1 MVGLHFVSK
10 SLLLFPFSAQEING
24 TRNCKAVCGKT
35 VSKHEAVKI
44 EAENDSK
51 EPAEAYSEHYA
62 VKQGE
67 HEAEPCVADSLY
79 KGVSSAHN
87 CERGEHPHN
96 CRDKG
101 RGHIVNERVV
111 GEYHKELLAYREVK
125 DHTHK
130 RKRTCVYPGKVDR
143 FFRPALLLCRDILAD
158 HRECGVLYSLRYL
171 IDDIVDSHSDAE
183 GCRGYNAYIVYHRVN
198 VKHREVDAARL
209 DSHRR
214 TELEYHSRVFLIGY
228 KALRLEIEAKLHL
241 TAVEIPYRE
250 DKGHRLTDYCRPRRT
265 GNAHSEGT
273 DEDDVEHEVDDRGD
287 ADEHKRTAVFSDN
300 RLTELFTPV
309 IYGSGAAAAFY
320 QKRLN
325 DYEPVKF
332 VVVDSAER
340 AQQGR
345 VNLVECGAKE
355 LSVTP
360 GKPSKAGGEAAAAA
374 LNMAIEELKDGAID
388 ALVTAPIDKEMIQS
402 ETFSFTGH
410 TEFLAKELEGEPL
423 MIMTSELMRVGLATI
438 HVPVAQVADSLSKE
452 LIVERINQIN
462 ASMRQD
468 FGVVRPKVAVLA
480 LNPHAGDGGLLGKE
494 EQEIIKPAIV
504 EAYENGVLAF
514 GPFAADGFFAS
525 GQFKNY
531 DAILAMYH
539 DQGLAPFK
547 TLTPNGVNFTA
558 SLSEVR
564 TSPDH
569 GVAYDIAGKGIAD
582 EQSMRNAIYEAI
594 DIVQRRREWAE
605 WNANPLQHFEREK
618 GRDIS
623 IKDLPETEHHD

>member
-1 MVGLHFVSK
+1 MRLKIGITQGDTNGVGWEVIL
-10 SLLLFPFSAQEING
+10 
-24 TRNCKAVCGKT
+24 
-35 VSKHEAVKI
+35 KI
-44 EAENDSK
+44 
-51 EPAEAYSEHYA
+51 
-62 VKQGE
+62 
-67 HEAEPCVADSLY
+67 
-79 KGVSSAHN
+79 
-87 CERGEHPHN
+87 
-96 CRDKG
+96 
-101 RGHIVNERVV
+101 
-111 GEYHKELLAYREVK
+111 
-125 DHTHK
+125 
-130 RKRTCVYPGKVDR
+130 
-143 FFRPALLLCRDILAD
+143 
-158 HRECGVLYSLRYL
+158 
-171 IDDIVDSHSDAE
+171 
-183 GCRGYNAYIVYHRVN
+183 
-198 VKHREVDAARL
+198 
-209 DSHRR
+209 
-214 TELEYHSRVFLIGY
+214 
-228 KALRLEIEAKLHL
+228 
-241 TAVEIPYRE
+241 
-250 DKGHRLTDYCRPRRT
+250 
-265 GNAHSEGT
+265 
-273 DEDDVEHEVDDRGD
+273 
-287 ADEHKRTAVFSDN
+287 FSDN

-309 IYGSGAAAAFY
+309 IYGSSAAAAYY

-325 DYEPVKF
+325 DIEPVKF

-374 LNMAIEELKDGAID
+374 LNKAIKELKDGAID
-388 ALVTAPIDKEMIQS
+388 AMVTAPIDKEMIQS
-402 ETFSFTGH
+402 EVFSFTGH

-438 HVPVAQVADSLSKE
+438 HVPVAEVAQSLSKE

-494 EQEIIKPAIV
+494 EQDIIKPAIV
-504 EAYENGVLAF
+504 EAYEGGVLAF

-594 DIVQRRREWAE
+594 DIVQRRSEWEE

>member
-1 MVGLHFVSK
+1 MSKRLKIGITQGDTNGVGWEVIL
-10 SLLLFPFSAQEING
+10 
-24 TRNCKAVCGKT
+24 
-35 VSKHEAVKI
+35 KI
-44 EAENDSK
+44 FA
-51 EPAEAYSEHYA
+51 
-62 VKQGE
+62 
-67 HEAEPCVADSLY
+67 
-79 KGVSSAHN
+79 
-87 CERGEHPHN
+87 
-96 CRDKG
+96 
-101 RGHIVNERVV
+101 
-111 GEYHKELLAYREVK
+111 
-125 DHTHK
+125 
-130 RKRTCVYPGKVDR
+130 
-143 FFRPALLLCRDILAD
+143 
-158 HRECGVLYSLRYL
+158 
-171 IDDIVDSHSDAE
+171 
-183 GCRGYNAYIVYHRVN
+183 
-198 VKHREVDAARL
+198 
-209 DSHRR
+209 
-214 TELEYHSRVFLIGY
+214 
-228 KALRLEIEAKLHL
+228 
-241 TAVEIPYRE
+241 
-250 DKGHRLTDYCRPRRT
+250 
-265 GNAHSEGT
+265 
-273 DEDDVEHEVDDRGD
+273 
-287 ADEHKRTAVFSDN
+287 DN

-309 IYGSGAAAAFY
+309 IYGSSTAAAYY

-325 DYEPVKF
+325 DIEPMKF

-360 GKPSKAGGEAAAAA
+360 GKPSKVGGEAAAAA
-374 LNMAIEELKDGAID
+374 LNKAIEELKAGAID
-388 ALVTAPIDKEMIQS
+388 AMVTAPIDKEMIQS
-402 ETFSFTGH
+402 EAFSFTGH

-438 HVPVAQVADSLSKE
+438 HVPVAAVAQSLSTE
-452 LIVERINQIN
+452 LIVERINQIHD
-462 ASMRQD
+462 SMRQD

-480 LNPHAGDGGLLGKE
+480 LNPHAGDGGLLGAE

-504 EAYENGVLAF
+504 EAYEAGVLAF

-558 SLSEVR
+558 CLAEVR

-569 GVAYDIAGKGIAD
+569 GVAYDIAGKGVAD

-623 IKDLPETEHHD
+623 IKDLPETEHND

>member
-1 MVGLHFVSK
+1 MSKRLKIGITQGDTNGVGWEVIL
-10 SLLLFPFSAQEING
+10 
-24 TRNCKAVCGKT
+24 
-35 VSKHEAVKI
+35 KI
-44 EAENDSK
+44 
-51 EPAEAYSEHYA
+51 
-62 VKQGE
+62 
-67 HEAEPCVADSLY
+67 
-79 KGVSSAHN
+79 
-87 CERGEHPHN
+87 
-96 CRDKG
+96 
-101 RGHIVNERVV
+101 
-111 GEYHKELLAYREVK
+111 
-125 DHTHK
+125 
-130 RKRTCVYPGKVDR
+130 
-143 FFRPALLLCRDILAD
+143 
-158 HRECGVLYSLRYL
+158 
-171 IDDIVDSHSDAE
+171 
-183 GCRGYNAYIVYHRVN
+183 
-198 VKHREVDAARL
+198 
-209 DSHRR
+209 
-214 TELEYHSRVFLIGY
+214 
-228 KALRLEIEAKLHL
+228 
-241 TAVEIPYRE
+241 
-250 DKGHRLTDYCRPRRT
+250 
-265 GNAHSEGT
+265 
-273 DEDDVEHEVDDRGD
+273 
-287 ADEHKRTAVFSDN
+287 FSDN

-309 IYGSGAAAAFY
+309 IYGSSVAAAFY

-325 DYEPVKF
+325 DIEPVKF

-360 GKPSKAGGEAAAAA
+360 GKPSKVGGEAAAAA
-374 LNMAIEELKDGAID
+374 LKMAIEELKSGAID
-388 ALVTAPIDKEMIQS
+388 AMVTAPIDKEMIQS
-402 ETFSFTGH
+402 EVFSFTGH

-438 HVPVAQVADSLSKE
+438 HVPVAQVAQSLSKE

-504 EAYENGVLAF
+504 EAYEAGVLAF

-582 EQSMRNAIYEAI
+582 EQSMRNAIYDAI

>member
-1 MVGLHFVSK
+1 MSMRLKIGITQGDTNGVGWEVIL
-10 SLLLFPFSAQEING
+10 
-24 TRNCKAVCGKT
+24 
-35 VSKHEAVKI
+35 KI
-44 EAENDSK
+44 
-51 EPAEAYSEHYA
+51 
-62 VKQGE
+62 
-67 HEAEPCVADSLY
+67 
-79 KGVSSAHN
+79 
-87 CERGEHPHN
+87 
-96 CRDKG
+96 
-101 RGHIVNERVV
+101 
-111 GEYHKELLAYREVK
+111 
-125 DHTHK
+125 
-130 RKRTCVYPGKVDR
+130 
-143 FFRPALLLCRDILAD
+143 
-158 HRECGVLYSLRYL
+158 
-171 IDDIVDSHSDAE
+171 
-183 GCRGYNAYIVYHRVN
+183 
-198 VKHREVDAARL
+198 
-209 DSHRR
+209 
-214 TELEYHSRVFLIGY
+214 
-228 KALRLEIEAKLHL
+228 
-241 TAVEIPYRE
+241 
-250 DKGHRLTDYCRPRRT
+250 
-265 GNAHSEGT
+265 
-273 DEDDVEHEVDDRGD
+273 
-287 ADEHKRTAVFSDN
+287 FSDN

-309 IYGSGAAAAFY
+309 IYGSGAAAAYY

-325 DYEPVKF
+325 DIEPVKF

-374 LNMAIEELKDGAID
+374 LNKAIKELKDGAID
-388 ALVTAPIDKEMIQS
+388 AMVTAPIDKEMIQS

-438 HVPVAQVADSLSKE
+438 HVPVAEVAQSLSKE

-494 EQEIIKPAIV
+494 EQDIIKPAIV
-504 EAYENGVLAF
+504 EAYEGGVLAF

-594 DIVQRRREWAE
+594 DIVQRRSEWEE

>member
-1 MVGLHFVSK
+1 MSKRLKIGITQGDTNGVGWEVIL
-10 SLLLFPFSAQEING
+10 
-24 TRNCKAVCGKT
+24 
-35 VSKHEAVKI
+35 KI
-44 EAENDSK
+44 
-51 EPAEAYSEHYA
+51 
-62 VKQGE
+62 
-67 HEAEPCVADSLY
+67 
-79 KGVSSAHN
+79 
-87 CERGEHPHN
+87 
-96 CRDKG
+96 
-101 RGHIVNERVV
+101 
-111 GEYHKELLAYREVK
+111 
-125 DHTHK
+125 
-130 RKRTCVYPGKVDR
+130 
-143 FFRPALLLCRDILAD
+143 
-158 HRECGVLYSLRYL
+158 
-171 IDDIVDSHSDAE
+171 
-183 GCRGYNAYIVYHRVN
+183 
-198 VKHREVDAARL
+198 
-209 DSHRR
+209 
-214 TELEYHSRVFLIGY
+214 
-228 KALRLEIEAKLHL
+228 
-241 TAVEIPYRE
+241 
-250 DKGHRLTDYCRPRRT
+250 
-265 GNAHSEGT
+265 
-273 DEDDVEHEVDDRGD
+273 
-287 ADEHKRTAVFSDN
+287 FSDN

-309 IYGSGAAAAFY
+309 IYGSGAAAAYY
-320 QKRLN
+320 QRRLN
-325 DYEPVKF
+325 DIEPVKF
-332 VVVDSAER
+332 VVVDGAER

-360 GKPSKAGGEAAAAA
+360 GKPSKVGGEAAAAA
-374 LNMAIEELKDGAID
+374 LNKAIKELKDGAID

-438 HVPVAQVADSLSKE
+438 HVPVAEVAQSLSKE

-462 ASMRQD
+462 ASMRED

-494 EQEIIKPAIV
+494 EQDIIKPAIV

-594 DIVQRRREWAE
+594 DIVQRRSEWEE

>member
-1 MVGLHFVSK
+1 MSMRLKIGITQGDTNGVGWEVIL
-10 SLLLFPFSAQEING
+10 
-24 TRNCKAVCGKT
+24 
-35 VSKHEAVKI
+35 KI
-44 EAENDSK
+44 
-51 EPAEAYSEHYA
+51 
-62 VKQGE
+62 
-67 HEAEPCVADSLY
+67 
-79 KGVSSAHN
+79 
-87 CERGEHPHN
+87 
-96 CRDKG
+96 
-101 RGHIVNERVV
+101 
-111 GEYHKELLAYREVK
+111 
-125 DHTHK
+125 
-130 RKRTCVYPGKVDR
+130 
-143 FFRPALLLCRDILAD
+143 
-158 HRECGVLYSLRYL
+158 
-171 IDDIVDSHSDAE
+171 
-183 GCRGYNAYIVYHRVN
+183 
-198 VKHREVDAARL
+198 
-209 DSHRR
+209 
-214 TELEYHSRVFLIGY
+214 
-228 KALRLEIEAKLHL
+228 
-241 TAVEIPYRE
+241 
-250 DKGHRLTDYCRPRRT
+250 
-265 GNAHSEGT
+265 
-273 DEDDVEHEVDDRGD
+273 
-287 ADEHKRTAVFSDN
+287 FSDN

-309 IYGSGAAAAFY
+309 IYGSGAAAAYY

-325 DYEPVKF
+325 DIEPVKF

-374 LNMAIEELKDGAID
+374 LNKAIKELKDGAID
-388 ALVTAPIDKEMIQS
+388 AMVTAPIDKEMIQS

-438 HVPVAQVADSLSKE
+438 HVPVAEVAQSLSKE

-468 FGVVRPKVAVLA
+468 FGVVRPKGAVLA
-480 LNPHAGDGGLLGKE
+480 LNPHAGDGGLLGNE
-494 EQEIIKPAIV
+494 EQDVIKPAIV
-504 EAYENGVLAF
+504 EAYEGGVLAF

-594 DIVQRRREWAE
+594 DIVQRRSEWEE

>member
-1 MVGLHFVSK
+1 MRLKIGITQGDTNGVGWEVIL
-10 SLLLFPFSAQEING
+10 
-24 TRNCKAVCGKT
+24 
-35 VSKHEAVKI
+35 KI
-44 EAENDSK
+44 
-51 EPAEAYSEHYA
+51 
-62 VKQGE
+62 
-67 HEAEPCVADSLY
+67 
-79 KGVSSAHN
+79 
-87 CERGEHPHN
+87 
-96 CRDKG
+96 
-101 RGHIVNERVV
+101 
-111 GEYHKELLAYREVK
+111 
-125 DHTHK
+125 
-130 RKRTCVYPGKVDR
+130 
-143 FFRPALLLCRDILAD
+143 
-158 HRECGVLYSLRYL
+158 
-171 IDDIVDSHSDAE
+171 
-183 GCRGYNAYIVYHRVN
+183 
-198 VKHREVDAARL
+198 
-209 DSHRR
+209 
-214 TELEYHSRVFLIGY
+214 
-228 KALRLEIEAKLHL
+228 
-241 TAVEIPYRE
+241 
-250 DKGHRLTDYCRPRRT
+250 
-265 GNAHSEGT
+265 
-273 DEDDVEHEVDDRGD
+273 
-287 ADEHKRTAVFSDN
+287 FSDN

-309 IYGSGAAAAFY
+309 IYGSGAAAAYY

-325 DYEPVKF
+325 DIEPVKF

-374 LNMAIEELKDGAID
+374 LNKAIKELKDGAID
-388 ALVTAPIDKEMIQS
+388 AMVTAPIDKEMIQS
-402 ETFSFTGH
+402 EAFSFTGH

-438 HVPVAQVADSLSKE
+438 HVPVAEVAQSLSKE

-494 EQEIIKPAIV
+494 EQDIIKPAIV
-504 EAYENGVLAF
+504 EAYEGGVLAF

-569 GVAYDIAGKGIAD
+569 GVAYDIAGKGVAD
-582 EQSMRNAIYEAI
+582 EQSMRNAIYDAI

>member
-1 MVGLHFVSK
+1 MSKRLKIGITQGDTNGVGWEVIL
-10 SLLLFPFSAQEING
+10 
-24 TRNCKAVCGKT
+24 
-35 VSKHEAVKI
+35 KI
-44 EAENDSK
+44 
-51 EPAEAYSEHYA
+51 
-62 VKQGE
+62 
-67 HEAEPCVADSLY
+67 
-79 KGVSSAHN
+79 
-87 CERGEHPHN
+87 
-96 CRDKG
+96 
-101 RGHIVNERVV
+101 
-111 GEYHKELLAYREVK
+111 
-125 DHTHK
+125 
-130 RKRTCVYPGKVDR
+130 
-143 FFRPALLLCRDILAD
+143 
-158 HRECGVLYSLRYL
+158 
-171 IDDIVDSHSDAE
+171 
-183 GCRGYNAYIVYHRVN
+183 
-198 VKHREVDAARL
+198 
-209 DSHRR
+209 
-214 TELEYHSRVFLIGY
+214 
-228 KALRLEIEAKLHL
+228 
-241 TAVEIPYRE
+241 
-250 DKGHRLTDYCRPRRT
+250 
-265 GNAHSEGT
+265 
-273 DEDDVEHEVDDRGD
+273 
-287 ADEHKRTAVFSDN
+287 FSDN

-325 DYEPVKF
+325 DVEPVKF
-332 VVVDSAER
+332 VVVDGAER

-360 GKPSKAGGEAAAAA
+360 GKPSKVGGEAAAAA
-374 LNMAIEELKDGAID
+374 LVKAIEELKSGAID
-388 ALVTAPIDKEMIQS
+388 AMVTAPIDKEMIQS
-402 ETFSFTGH
+402 EAFSFTGH
-410 TEFLAKELEGEPL
+410 TEFLAKELDGEPL
-423 MIMTSELMRVGLATI
+423 MIMTSELMRVGLVTI
-438 HVPVAQVADSLSKE
+438 HVPVAQVAESLSKE
-452 LIVERINQIN
+452 LIVERIKQMN

-494 EQEIIKPAIV
+494 EQDIIKPAIV
-504 EAYENGVLAF
+504 EAYEDGVLAF

-569 GVAYDIAGKGIAD
+569 GVAYDIAGKGVAD
-582 EQSMRNAIYEAI
+582 EQSMRNAIYDAI

>member
-1 MVGLHFVSK
+1 MRLKIGITQGDTNGVGWEVIL
-10 SLLLFPFSAQEING
+10 
-24 TRNCKAVCGKT
+24 
-35 VSKHEAVKI
+35 KI
-44 EAENDSK
+44 
-51 EPAEAYSEHYA
+51 
-62 VKQGE
+62 
-67 HEAEPCVADSLY
+67 
-79 KGVSSAHN
+79 
-87 CERGEHPHN
+87 
-96 CRDKG
+96 
-101 RGHIVNERVV
+101 
-111 GEYHKELLAYREVK
+111 
-125 DHTHK
+125 
-130 RKRTCVYPGKVDR
+130 
-143 FFRPALLLCRDILAD
+143 
-158 HRECGVLYSLRYL
+158 
-171 IDDIVDSHSDAE
+171 
-183 GCRGYNAYIVYHRVN
+183 
-198 VKHREVDAARL
+198 
-209 DSHRR
+209 
-214 TELEYHSRVFLIGY
+214 
-228 KALRLEIEAKLHL
+228 
-241 TAVEIPYRE
+241 
-250 DKGHRLTDYCRPRRT
+250 
-265 GNAHSEGT
+265 
-273 DEDDVEHEVDDRGD
+273 
-287 ADEHKRTAVFSDN
+287 FSDN

-309 IYGSGAAAAFY
+309 IYGSSAAAAYY

-325 DYEPVKF
+325 DIEPVKF

-345 VNLVECGAKE
+345 VNLVDCGAKE
-355 LSVTP
+355 LSITP

-374 LNMAIEELKDGAID
+374 LNKAIKELKDGAID

-438 HVPVAQVADSLSKE
+438 HVPVAEVAQSLSKE

-494 EQEIIKPAIV
+494 EQDIIKPAIV
-504 EAYENGVLAF
+504 EAYEGGVLAF

-594 DIVQRRREWAE
+594 DIVQRRSEWEE

>member
-1 MVGLHFVSK
+1 MSKRLKIGITQGDTNGVGWEVIL
-10 SLLLFPFSAQEING
+10 
-24 TRNCKAVCGKT
+24 
-35 VSKHEAVKI
+35 KI
-44 EAENDSK
+44 
-51 EPAEAYSEHYA
+51 
-62 VKQGE
+62 
-67 HEAEPCVADSLY
+67 
-79 KGVSSAHN
+79 
-87 CERGEHPHN
+87 
-96 CRDKG
+96 
-101 RGHIVNERVV
+101 
-111 GEYHKELLAYREVK
+111 
-125 DHTHK
+125 
-130 RKRTCVYPGKVDR
+130 
-143 FFRPALLLCRDILAD
+143 
-158 HRECGVLYSLRYL
+158 
-171 IDDIVDSHSDAE
+171 
-183 GCRGYNAYIVYHRVN
+183 
-198 VKHREVDAARL
+198 
-209 DSHRR
+209 
-214 TELEYHSRVFLIGY
+214 
-228 KALRLEIEAKLHL
+228 
-241 TAVEIPYRE
+241 
-250 DKGHRLTDYCRPRRT
+250 
-265 GNAHSEGT
+265 
-273 DEDDVEHEVDDRGD
+273 
-287 ADEHKRTAVFSDN
+287 FSDN

-309 IYGSGAAAAFY
+309 IYGSSAAAAYY

-325 DYEPVKF
+325 DIEPVKF
-332 VVVDSAER
+332 MVVDGAER

-360 GKPSKAGGEAAAAA
+360 GKPSKVGGEAAAAA
-374 LNMAIEELKDGAID
+374 LNKAIKELKDGAID

-402 ETFSFTGH
+402 EAFSFTGH

-438 HVPVAQVADSLSKE
+438 HVPVAEVAQSLSKE

-462 ASMRQD
+462 NSMRED

-494 EQEIIKPAIV
+494 EQDIIKPAIV

>member
-1 MVGLHFVSK
+1 MSKRLKIGITQGDTNGVGWEVIL
-10 SLLLFPFSAQEING
+10 
-24 TRNCKAVCGKT
+24 
-35 VSKHEAVKI
+35 KI
-44 EAENDSK
+44 
-51 EPAEAYSEHYA
+51 
-62 VKQGE
+62 
-67 HEAEPCVADSLY
+67 
-79 KGVSSAHN
+79 
-87 CERGEHPHN
+87 
-96 CRDKG
+96 
-101 RGHIVNERVV
+101 
-111 GEYHKELLAYREVK
+111 
-125 DHTHK
+125 
-130 RKRTCVYPGKVDR
+130 
-143 FFRPALLLCRDILAD
+143 
-158 HRECGVLYSLRYL
+158 
-171 IDDIVDSHSDAE
+171 
-183 GCRGYNAYIVYHRVN
+183 
-198 VKHREVDAARL
+198 
-209 DSHRR
+209 
-214 TELEYHSRVFLIGY
+214 
-228 KALRLEIEAKLHL
+228 
-241 TAVEIPYRE
+241 
-250 DKGHRLTDYCRPRRT
+250 
-265 GNAHSEGT
+265 
-273 DEDDVEHEVDDRGD
+273 
-287 ADEHKRTAVFSDN
+287 FSDN

-309 IYGSGAAAAFY
+309 IYGSSAAAAYY

-325 DYEPVKF
+325 DIEPVKF
-332 VVVDSAER
+332 VVVDGAER

-360 GKPSKAGGEAAAAA
+360 GKPSKVGGEAAAAA
-374 LNMAIEELKDGAID
+374 LNKAIEELKDGAID

-438 HVPVAQVADSLSKE
+438 HVPVAEVAQSLSKE

-462 ASMRQD
+462 NSMRED

-504 EAYENGVLAF
+504 EAYEAGVLAF